1 MNKVLWVKLVFY
13 IYTLVFTAGVYL
25 EFGLGWALMVG
36 GAIGALTMLLLVE
49 TDDKKAGR
57 T

>member
-13 IYTLVFTAGVYL
+13 IYTLAFTVGVYL
-25 EFGLGWALMVG
+25 EFGLGWALMAG
-36 GAIGALTMLLLVE
+36 GLIGALVMLFVVE
-49 TDDKKAGR
+49 ADEKKAGK

>member
-13 IYTLVFTAGVYL
+13 IFTLVFATGVYL
-25 EFGLGWALMVG
+25 EFGLGWALMTVG
-36 GAIGALTMLLLVE
+36 VTGALVMLLLVDVE
-49 TDDKKAGR
+49 DKKAGK